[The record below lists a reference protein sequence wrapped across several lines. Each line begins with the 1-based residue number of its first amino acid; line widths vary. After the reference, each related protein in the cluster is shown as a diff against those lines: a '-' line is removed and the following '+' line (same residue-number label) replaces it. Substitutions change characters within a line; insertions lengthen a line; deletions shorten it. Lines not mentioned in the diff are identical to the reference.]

1 MAKFCSNCGAELS
14 EDQEVCLKCG
24 VLVGGKAKKDPFAA
38 TAPNGKSKM
47 VAGLFGILLGGF
59 GIHKFYLGQTGLG
72 VVYLLFCWTGIPSI
86 IGLIEGI
93 LLLTMTDAD
102 FIEKYGKN

>member
-1 MAKFCSNCGAELS
+1 MAKFCSNCGAELT

-24 VLVGGKAKKDPFAA
+24 VLVGGKSKKDPFSA

-93 LLLTMTDAD
+93 LLLTMTDAE